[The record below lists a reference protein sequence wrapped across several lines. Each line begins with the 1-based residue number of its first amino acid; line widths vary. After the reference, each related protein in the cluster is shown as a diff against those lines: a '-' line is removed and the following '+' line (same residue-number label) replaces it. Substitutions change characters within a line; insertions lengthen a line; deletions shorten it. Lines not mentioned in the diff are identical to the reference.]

1 MLKFFIVSTL
11 YWSDPLFIT
20 FLSILLQIFF
30 NKMCLAKCLLTI
42 WQNYVNLK
50 KITNFCETKY
60 FVGGKELF
68 TISLIPI
75 WREIVSMFC
84 RVNRQGVK
92 RVMRVK
98 RVILRHARSFFSDY
112 SAPTSGSGSLFTKR
126 GVHNNHT
133 SVPSMVP
140 STPHLSLYPPSSPW
154 GGGGGG
160 GGGLNVNMKIRRW
173 RKSLYTF

>member
-1 MLKFFIVSTL
+1 MFI
-11 YWSDPLFIT
+11 
-20 FLSILLQIFF
+20 
-30 NKMCLAKCLLTI
+30 NNMAKLCK
-42 WQNYVNLK
+42 LK
-50 KITNFCETKY
+50 KIANFCETKY
-60 FVGGKELF
+60 FVVGKELF

-112 SAPTSGSGSLFTKR
+112 SAPTTGSGSLFTKR

-140 STPHLSLYPPSSPW
+140 STPHLSLYPPSSPC

-160 GGGLNVNMKIRRW
+160 GAERKHEDKKVEEKFVYSLGLSFCKILCIYCSVQEDTFV
-173 RKSLYTF
+173 SLQCLNSLLHDLA